1 MAEEKDPLGAIAK
14 IDYDLALIERA
25 DVGWVHAAAHNFFRN
40 DKNQHLNS
48 YETALIEALKRSW
61 PVVKA
66 QARAILIERKDK
78 VRAAGIATLRE
89 HLEKL
94 EKGL

>member
-1 MAEEKDPLGAIAK
+1 MAQDEDPLGTIAK
-14 IDYDLALIERA
+14 IDYDLACIERSS
-25 DVGWVHAAAHNFFRN
+25 VGLMHAVCHRLIKL
-40 DKNQHLNS
+40 DRLVRHEEVLVD
-48 YETALIEALKRSW
+48 ALARAW

-66 QARAILIERKDK
+66 QARAILIEQKDK